1 MTSKLLNALE
11 QEPAQFD
18 FYQAVYALERQL
30 CAERKRW
37 QGVGR
42 DGFPAKEIV
51 RFKSVQHLGF
61 PGQPI
66 AKVKYQLQAQD
77 NAGEPIARNAVMHV
91 SFMGLTGPSGVLPQH
106 YSEMV
111 LQRIKQRDNTMRD
124 FFDLF
129 NHRLISLYYRAWEKY
144 RFACQYE
151 MTPDN
156 QDSFS
161 QVLSKLGGGSQSLS
175 LYYAGAFSQKHRS
188 AAQLSSILSELLQ
201 LRVDI
206 SPLRGRWL
214 QVQQQE
220 QSKLGGHIALAGGN
234 NRLGHT
240 AMLGQRVWDVS
251 SAVRISLYVKSKKAT
266 DLLPGSYQHQLLKT
280 FLHDYLP
287 PSMQIEIALLG
298 QCQDFPTAQL
308 GGTNSRLGQSGN
320 LAVRQSMQQQ
330 ATQLHYRMHR
340 A

>member
-1 MTSKLLNALE
+1 MTSELLKALE

-18 FYQAVYALERQL
+18 FYQAVYALERQF

-42 DGFPAKEIV
+42 DGFPGKEIV

-61 PGQPI
+61 PGQPVS
-66 AKVKYQLQAQD
+66 KVKYQLQAD
-77 NAGEPIARNAVMHV
+77 NEAVEPKVRNAAMHV

-129 NHRLISLYYRAWEKY
+129 NHRLISLFYRAWEKY

-161 QVLSKLGGGSQSLS
+161 QVLSKLCGGGQSLS
-175 LYYAGAFSQKHRS
+175 MYYAGAFSQKQRS
-188 AAQLSSILSELLQ
+188 AAQLSSILSDLLQ
-201 LRVDI
+201 LRVDV

-220 QSKLGGHIALAGGN
+220 QSSLGGHVAVTDGN
-234 NRLGHT
+234 NLLGRT

-251 SAVRISLYVKSKKAT
+251 STVCISLYVKSKKAC

-280 FLHDYLP
+280 FLSDYLP
-287 PSMQIEIALLG
+287 SSMQIEISLRG
-298 QCQDFPTAQL
+298 QYQDFPMAQL
-308 GGTNSRLGQSGN
+308 GCSNNRLGQSGS

-330 ATQLHYRMHR
+330 TTQLHYRMQR